1 MNAEQMTVKTR
12 SVYQAAVQRAQE
24 LGHADLNPEHFM
36 AALFAENEGLPVQ
49 VLHRLGVEPE
59 RVVQLFEN
67 YLKRLPRAQGNF
79 DAGANLATDARKFL
93 QLAEKEMNGLGD
105 QYLSLEHLLLA
116 YTNGNF
122 ALKNEL
128 AALGLERK
136 NLATIL
142 KELRGSQKADSDNP
156 EAKFNA
162 LQKYGKNL
170 NELARSGKLD
180 PVIGRDEEIR
190 RTIQI
195 LSRRNKNNPLLIGEP
210 GTGKTAIVE
219 GLAGRIVSGDVP
231 EILRDKTVVTLDMGS
246 LIAGAKYR
254 GEFEERLKA
263 VLDEVRANQ
272 DKIILFIDE
281 IHTVVGAGAAE
292 GQLDAANMLK
302 PAMARGEIH
311 LIGATTLKEYQKH
324 LEKDAALER
333 RFQAVY
339 VTEPSVEDAVTILRG
354 LRDRYEVHHG
364 IRITDAAIVA
374 AATLSNRY
382 ISDRFL
388 PDKAIDLI
396 DEACAKL
403 KIERNSMPQEIDDL
417 NRKIIG
423 LTIEET
429 ALNRENDAA
438 SVERLGHVRK
448 ELSELKEQFQAMKL
462 KLESEKK
469 DLSAVSDIKAE
480 IEKLKVEETAAERK
494 GDLNKVAELR
504 YGKVPV
510 LQKKLEAALAGMK
523 QKNSETRLLKEEVTE
538 EDIAE
543 IVARW
548 TGIPVSKML
557 TSEKTKLLKIEG
569 ALHERVV
576 GQESAVDAIA
586 NAIRRNRAGIA
597 DEDKPIGSFLFL
609 GPTGVGKTETAKALA
624 EYLFDD
630 EKALVRID
638 MSEYMEKHSVSKLIG
653 SPPGYIGYDEGG
665 QLTEKVRR
673 RPYSVILFDEIE
685 KAHPDVFNLFLQIL
699 DEGRLTDAKGR
710 LVNFRN
716 TILIM
721 TSNLGSEHLANS
733 DLNSEEQ
740 EIRVLDAVRG
750 FFRPEFLNRL
760 DAVIQFHRLSAE
772 HLESIAALQLDH
784 VVAKIRAR
792 GIEIEV
798 GDDVKKLIIE
808 QGFDEE
814 YGARPMKRAIE
825 DLLLNPLARVLLEGK
840 FEQGQKIVAKRKL
853 NEVEFKAK

>member
-1 MNAEQMTVKTR
+1 MTIKTR
-12 SVYQAAVQRAQE
+12 AAYQHAVSEAGQ
-24 LGHADLNPEHFM
+24 LGHADITPEHFM
-36 AALFAENEGLPVQ
+36 SGIFADGEGLPVQ
-49 VLHRLGVEPE
+49 VLARLGIEPNK
-59 RVVQLFEN
+59 VITLFN
-67 YLKRLPRAQGNF
+67 DYLHRLPRAQGNF
-79 DAGANLATDARKFL
+79 EPGQNLSADARKFL
-93 QLAEKEMNGLGD
+93 QLSEKEMNGLGD

-116 YTNGNF
+116 YVNGSF

-128 AALGLERK
+128 VSLGLERRK
-136 NLATIL
+136 LAQIL
-142 KELRGSQKADSDNP
+142 TELRGSQKADSDNP

-162 LQKYGKNL
+162 LKKYGKNL
-170 NELARSGKLD
+170 NDLARAGKLD

-231 EILRDKTVVTLDMGS
+231 DILRDKTVITLDMGS

-272 DKIILFIDE
+272 DKLILFIDE
-281 IHTVVGAGAAE
+281 IHTVVGAGANE
-292 GQLDAANMLK
+292 GSLDAANMLK
-302 PAMARGEIH
+302 PALARGEIH

-324 LEKDAALER
+324 MEKDAALER
-333 RFQAVY
+333 RFQSVY

-396 DEACAKL
+396 DESCAKL
-403 KIERNSMPQEIDDL
+403 KIERNSMPQELDDL
-417 NRKIIG
+417 NRRIIA

-429 ALNRENDAA
+429 ALNRENDAL
-438 SVERLGHVRK
+438 SVERLASVRK
-448 ELSELKEQFQAMKL
+448 ELSELKEEFQAMKL
-462 KLESEKK
+462 KLDREK
-469 DLSAVSDIKAE
+469 DQLGAVSQIKAE
-480 IEKLKVEETAAERK
+480 IEALKTEEAAAERK

-504 YGKVPV
+504 YGKVPA
-510 LQKKLEAALAGMK
+510 LQKRLEAALESMK
-523 QKNSETRLLKEEVTE
+523 KTNSEVRLLKEEVTE

-543 IVARW
+543 IVSRW
-548 TGIPVSKML
+548 TGIPVAKML
-557 TSEKTKLLKIEG
+557 TSEKTKLLKIEN

-576 GQESAVDAIA
+576 GQENAVEAIA

-630 EKALVRID
+630 AKALVRID
-638 MSEYMEKHSVSKLIG
+638 MSEYMEKHSVAKLIG

-721 TSNLGSEHLANS
+721 TSNLGSEHLSNR
-733 DLNSEEQ
+733 DLNTEEQ
-740 EIRVLDAVRG
+740 EVRVLDAVRG

-760 DAVIQFHRLSAE
+760 DAVIQFHRLGQD
-772 HLESIAALQLDH
+772 HLQQIAALQIDR
-784 VVAKIRAR
+784 VVEKIRER
-792 GIEIEV
+792 GLEIEV

-808 QGFDEE
+808 NGFDEE

-825 DLLLNPLARVLLEGK
+825 NLLLNPLATTLLEGK
-840 FEQGQKIVAKRKL
+840 AEPGKKIVAKRRL
-853 NEVEFKAK
+853 DSVEFKVA

>member
-1 MNAEQMTVKTR
+1 MSAENMTIKTR
-12 SVYQAAVQRAQE
+12 AAYQAAVTKAQE
-24 LGHADLNPEHFM
+24 LGHADITPEHFM
-36 AALFAENEGLPVQ
+36 AALFTEADGLPVQ
-49 VLHRLGVEPE
+49 VLRRLGLEPAK
-59 RVVQLFEN
+59 VTSLFTQ
-67 YLKRLPRAQGNF
+67 YLERLPRAQGNF
-79 DAGANLATDARKFL
+79 EPGQNLSGDARKFL

-116 YTNGNF
+116 YANGNF
-122 ALKNEL
+122 ALKKDLE
-128 AALGLERK
+128 ALGLERRK
-136 NLATIL
+136 LAAIL
-142 KELRGSQKADSDNP
+142 TELRGSQKADSDNP

-170 NELARSGKLD
+170 NELARAGKLD

-231 EILRDKTVVTLDMGS
+231 EILKDKTVVTLDMGS

-272 DKIILFIDE
+272 EKIILFIDE
-281 IHTVVGAGAAE
+281 IHTVVGAGAGE

-302 PAMARGEIH
+302 PALARGEIH

-324 LEKDAALER
+324 MEKDAALER
-333 RFQAVY
+333 RFQSVY

-382 ISDRFL
+382 ITDRFL

-396 DEACAKL
+396 DESCAKL
-403 KIERNSMPQEIDDL
+403 KIERNSMPQELDDL
-417 NRKIIG
+417 NRKIIA

-429 ALNRENDAA
+429 ALNRENDSL
-438 SVERLGHVRK
+438 SVERLNAVRK
-448 ELSELKEQFQAMKL
+448 ELSELKEEFQGMKL
-462 KLESEKK
+462 KLDREKEQ
-469 DLSAVSDIKAE
+469 LGAVSAIKAE
-480 IEKLKVEETAAERK
+480 IEALKTEEAAAERK

-510 LQKKLEAALAGMK
+510 LQKKLEAAMGQVK
-523 QKNSETRLLKEEVTE
+523 EKNSEIRLLKEEVTE

-543 IVARW
+543 IVSRW

-557 TSEKTKLLKIEG
+557 TSEKTKLLKIEEV
-569 ALHERVV
+569 LHKRVV
-576 GQESAVDAIA
+576 GQENAVEAIA

-624 EYLFDD
+624 DYLFDD
-630 EKALVRID
+630 SKALVRID
-638 MSEYMEKHSVSKLIG
+638 MSEYMEKHSVAKLIG

-721 TSNLGSEHLANS
+721 TSNLGSEHLSNAS
-733 DLNSEEQ
+733 LNTEEQ
-740 EIRVLDAVRG
+740 EVRVLDAVRG

-760 DAVIQFHRLSAE
+760 DAVIQFHRLNAQ
-772 HLESIAALQLDH
+772 HLESIAALQIDH
-784 VVAKIRAR
+784 VVEKIRSR
-792 GIEIEV
+792 GIELEV
-798 GDDVKKLIIE
+798 GADVRKLIIE
-808 QGFDEE
+808 HGFDEE

-825 DLLLNPLARVLLEGK
+825 NLLLNPLALTLLEGK
-840 FEQGQKIVAKRKL
+840 VEQGKKIVAQRKL
-853 NEVEFKAK
+853 DSVEFK

>member
-1 MNAEQMTVKTR
+1 MAGENMTIKTR
-12 SVYQAAVQRAQE
+12 AVYQSAVTKAQE
-24 LGHADLNPEHFM
+24 LGHADITPEHFM
-36 AALFAENEGLPVQ
+36 AALFDEADGLPVQ
-49 VLHRLGVEPE
+49 ILHRLNIEPT
-59 RVVQLFEN
+59 QATALFEN
-67 YLKRLPRAQGNF
+67 YLARLPRAQGNF
-79 DAGANLATDARKFL
+79 EPGQNLSGDARKFM
-93 QLAEKEMNGLGD
+93 QLAEKEMSGLGD

-122 ALKNEL
+122 ALKKDL
-128 AALGLERK
+128 IALGLDRGR
-136 NLATIL
+136 LASVL

-170 NELARSGKLD
+170 NELARNGKLD

-231 EILRDKTVVTLDMGS
+231 DILRDKTVVTLDMGS

-272 DKIILFIDE
+272 DKLILFIDE
-281 IHTVVGAGAAE
+281 IHTVVGAGANE
-292 GQLDAANMLK
+292 GSLDAANMLK
-302 PAMARGEIH
+302 PALARGEIH

-324 LEKDAALER
+324 IEKDSALER
-333 RFQAVY
+333 RFQTVY
-339 VTEPSVEDAVTILRG
+339 VNEPTVEDAVTILRG

-364 IRITDAAIVA
+364 IRITDAAIVS

-382 ISDRFL
+382 IADRFL

-403 KIERNSMPQEIDDL
+403 KIERNSMPHELDDL
-417 NRKIIG
+417 NRRIIA

-429 ALNRENDAA
+429 ALNRENDNL
-438 SVERLGHVRK
+438 SIERLNTVRK
-448 ELSELKEQFQAMKL
+448 ELSDLREQFQAMKV
-462 KLESEKK
+462 KFDTEKK
-469 DLSAVSDIKAE
+469 DLGLSTEIKAE
-480 IEKLKVEETAAERK
+480 IEKLKTEEATAERQ

-504 YGKVPV
+504 YGKIPD
-510 LQKKLEAALAGMK
+510 LQKKLEAAIQQVRGKSPEL
-523 QKNSETRLLKEEVTE
+523 RLLKEEVTE

-543 IVARW
+543 IVSRW
-548 TGIPVSKML
+548 TGIPVAKML
-557 TSEKTKLLKIEG
+557 TSEKTKLLKIEE

-576 GQESAVDAIA
+576 GQENAVEAIA

-630 EKALVRID
+630 AKALVRID
-638 MSEYMEKHSVSKLIG
+638 MSEYMEKHSVAKLIG

-721 TSNLGSEHLANS
+721 TSNLGSEHLANAN
-733 DLNSEEQ
+733 LNTEEQ
-740 EIRVLDAVRG
+740 EVRVLDAVRG
-750 FFRPEFLNRL
+750 FFRPEFLNRI
-760 DAVIQFHRLSAE
+760 DGVIQFHRLGAK
-772 HLESIAALQLDH
+772 HLESIAGLQIDH
-784 VVAKIRAR
+784 VVGKIRER
-792 GIEIEV
+792 GIELEV
-798 GDDVKKLIIE
+798 GADVRKLIIE
-808 QGFDEE
+808 HGFDEE

-825 DLLLNPLARVLLEGK
+825 NLLLNPLAKALLEGNAEPGK
-840 FEQGQKIVAKRKL
+840 KIVAKRRL
-853 NEVEFKAK
+853 DSVEFI

>member
-1 MNAEQMTVKTR
+1 MAGENMTIKTR
-12 SVYQAAVQRAQE
+12 AVYQSAVAKAQE
-24 LGHADLNPEHFM
+24 LGHADITPEHFM
-36 AALFAENEGLPVQ
+36 AALFDEADGLPVQ
-49 VLHRLGVEPE
+49 VLHRLNISPE
-59 RVVQLFEN
+59 KATELFES
-67 YLKRLPRAQGNF
+67 YLARLPRAQGNF
-79 DAGANLATDARKFL
+79 EPGQNLSGDARKFM
-93 QLAEKEMNGLGD
+93 QLAEKEMSGLGD

-122 ALKNEL
+122 ALKKEL
-128 AALGLERK
+128 FALGLDRAR
-136 NLATIL
+136 LASVL

-231 EILRDKTVVTLDMGS
+231 DILRDKTVVTLDMGS

-263 VLDEVRANQ
+263 VLDEVRTNQ
-272 DKIILFIDE
+272 DKLILFIDE
-281 IHTVVGAGAAE
+281 IHTVVGAGATE
-292 GQLDAANMLK
+292 GSLDAANMLK
-302 PAMARGEIH
+302 PALARGEIH

-324 LEKDAALER
+324 IEKDSALER
-333 RFQAVY
+333 RFQSVY
-339 VTEPSVEDAVTILRG
+339 VSEPSVEDAVTILRG

-364 IRITDAAIVA
+364 IRITDAAIVS

-382 ISDRFL
+382 IADRFL

-403 KIERNSMPQEIDDL
+403 KIERNSMPQELDDL
-417 NRKIIG
+417 NRRIIA

-429 ALNRENDAA
+429 ALNRENDTL
-438 SVERLGHVRK
+438 SVERLNAVRK
-448 ELSELKEQFQAMKL
+448 ELSELREEFQAMKV
-462 KLESEKK
+462 KLDTEKK
-469 DLSAVSDIKAE
+469 DLGLSTEIKAE
-480 IEKLKVEETAAERK
+480 IEKLKTEEAAAERK
-494 GDLNKVAELR
+494 GDLNRVAELR
-504 YGKVPV
+504 YGKIPE
-510 LQKKLEAALAGMK
+510 LQKKLEAAIQQVRGKSPEL
-523 QKNSETRLLKEEVTE
+523 RLLKEEVTE

-543 IVARW
+543 IVSRW
-548 TGIPVSKML
+548 TGIPVAKML
-557 TSEKTKLLKIEG
+557 TSEKTKLLNIET
-569 ALHERVV
+569 ALHGRVV
-576 GQESAVDAIA
+576 GQETAVEAIA

-630 EKALVRID
+630 AKALVRID
-638 MSEYMEKHSVSKLIG
+638 MSEYMEKHSVAKLIG

-721 TSNLGSEHLANS
+721 TSNLGSEHLANAE
-733 DLNSEEQ
+733 LNSEEQ
-740 EIRVLDAVRG
+740 EVRVLDTVRG
-750 FFRPEFLNRL
+750 FFRPEFLNRI
-760 DAVIQFHRLSAE
+760 DGVIQFHRLGAK
-772 HLESIAALQLDH
+772 HLESIAGLQIDH
-784 VVAKIRAR
+784 VVGKIRER
-792 GIEIEV
+792 GLELEV
-798 GDDVKKLIIE
+798 GPDVRKLIIE
-808 QGFDEE
+808 HGFDEE

-825 DLLLNPLARVLLEGK
+825 NLLLNPLAKALLEGK
-840 FEQGQKIVAKRKL
+840 AEQGKKIVAKRVL
-853 NEVEFKAK
+853 DTVEFA